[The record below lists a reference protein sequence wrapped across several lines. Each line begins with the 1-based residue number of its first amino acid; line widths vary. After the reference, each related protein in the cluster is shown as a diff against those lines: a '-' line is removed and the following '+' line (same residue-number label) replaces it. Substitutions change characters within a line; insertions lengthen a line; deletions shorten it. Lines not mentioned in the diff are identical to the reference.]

1 MRILKLFK
9 RNKVTK
15 QEVESEAEYYEKLF
29 VKNSRWNTPN
39 PNKEETSRW
48 LVIESFVKLV
58 KDEIGEIENEKFEI
72 LDLGCGRGWLTKLL
86 HNYGNVTGIEPVKN
100 VVDHAIKMF
109 PKINFLV
116 GSTKDLLSNLPKPK
130 YNLIVSSEVIE
141 HIPNDEK
148 KGFINDIYELL
159 DEKGYLILTTPRKEA
174 QEEWLKHL
182 SPDQPIE
189 DWISEKELE
198 SLVSKNKFDKIEK
211 KTLFD
216 SPVQGGPKIEIYQ
229 LWLFKKK

>member
-1 MRILKLFK
+1 MRILNLFK
-9 RNKVTK
+9 RNKVSK

-48 LVIESFVKLV
+48 QVIESFVKLV
-58 KDEIGEIENEKFEI
+58 KEESKEIKNEQFEI

-86 HNYGNVTGIEPVKN
+86 SNFGHVAGIEPVKN

-109 PKINFLV
+109 PEIEFSV
-116 GSTKDLLSNLPKPK
+116 GTTEDLLKKSPKPK

-148 KGFINDIYELL
+148 KAFINDIYELL
-159 DEKGYLILTTPRKEA
+159 DEKGYLILTTPRQEA
-174 QEEWLKHL
+174 QAEWLKHL

-189 DWISEKELE
+189 EWISEKDLE
-198 SLVSKNKFDKIEK
+198 SIVSKNKFDKIEK

-216 SPVQGGPKIEIYQ
+216 SPYKGGPKIEIYQ
-229 LWLFKKK
+229 LWLFKKQ